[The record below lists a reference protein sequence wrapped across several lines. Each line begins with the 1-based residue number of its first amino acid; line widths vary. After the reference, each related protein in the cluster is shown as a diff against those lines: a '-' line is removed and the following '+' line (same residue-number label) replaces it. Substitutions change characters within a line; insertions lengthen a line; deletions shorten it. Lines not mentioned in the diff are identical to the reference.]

1 MASHLDLEEQEQIDQ
16 IKHFW
21 SRWGN
26 LLMWLL
32 TAVLTAYA
40 AWNGWHWWQKREA
53 TQAAV
58 MFDSVEQAV
67 KTKDMALLERAL
79 ADMQNRY
86 ASATMTQ
93 HAALMAAQ
101 VFDEK
106 SEAAKAQAAL
116 AWVSKHADDEGLA
129 ALALWRLAGLQMG
142 AKDWAG
148 AKDSLTRRSVP
159 AAFQSLFDERMG
171 DLLALQ
177 AQAEPAKAA
186 YLKSWQAAQAGS
198 DQRRW
203 LEIKLAAMG
212 VDPKEK

>member
-1 MASHLDLEEQEQIDQ
+1 
-16 IKHFW
+16 
-21 SRWGN
+21 
-26 LLMWLL
+26 
-32 TAVLTAYA
+32 
-40 AWNGWHWWQKREA
+40 
-53 TQAAV
+53 

-86 ASATMTQ
+86 ASVTMTQ

-106 SEAAKAQAAL
+106 SESDKAQAAL
-116 AWVSKHADDEGLA
+116 AWVSKHADDEGLV

-148 AKDSLTRRSVP
+148 AKDSLTRRPVP
-159 AAFQSLFDERMG
+159 AAFQPLFDERMG

-177 AQAEPAKAA
+177 AQAEQAKAA